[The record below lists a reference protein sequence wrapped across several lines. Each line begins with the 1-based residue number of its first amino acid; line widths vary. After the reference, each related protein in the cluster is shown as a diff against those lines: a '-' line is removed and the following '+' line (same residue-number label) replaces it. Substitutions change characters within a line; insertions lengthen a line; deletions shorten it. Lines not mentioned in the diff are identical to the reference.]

1 MREGDR
7 EKNERRQIKS
17 RNREDR
23 SIVHQ
28 RTANADIDWLRKTE
42 YYWQQKKFR
51 ILFSWIFYSYYSYFC
66 RSVIIILI
74 SATLYS
80 VLLFLPLCIYYSYF
94 SHATLITF
102 EGVED
107 PECGEL
113 EGGAMLSD
121 QWTTIKCR
129 LDTFQE
135 GKGELVLVREISRE
149 IKTPKMRK
157 DTTT

>member
-1 MREGDR
+1 M
-7 EKNERRQIKS
+7 KNERRQIKS

-23 SIVHQ
+23 S
-28 RTANADIDWLRKTE
+28 AAL
-42 YYWQQKKFR
+42 YS
-51 ILFSWIFYSYYSYFC
+51 LFLFLPLCSYYSYFC

-74 SATLYS
+74 SAALYS
-80 VLLFLPLCIYYSYF
+80 SFLFLPLCSYYSYF

-149 IKTPKMRK
+149 IKTQKMRK
-157 DTTT
+157 ETTT